1 MPALPKLLVQFLA
14 IGLAGS
20 LGAMLR
26 YAITLLVP
34 NSAFPF
40 ATMLINV
47 SGSLFLGWFA
57 TVFKD
62 RVPPISDFTYL
73 AIATGFVGAYTT
85 FSTYMLET
93 DTMVRDKEWLRT
105 SAYLIGSLI
114 LGLIAVRAGFIL
126 GTLQRRA

>member
-1 MPALPKLLVQFLA
+1 MPPASKMILQFLA
-14 IGLAGS
+14 IGLASS
-20 LGAMLR
+20 LGGMLR
-26 YAITLLVP
+26 YAVTLLLP

-40 ATMLINV
+40 ATLLINV

-62 RVPPISDFTYL
+62 RMPPISDATYL

-93 DTMVRDKEWLRT
+93 DKMVRDDEWVR
-105 SAYLIGSLI
+105 SAAYLVGSLI
-114 LGLIAVRAGFIL
+114 LGLIAVRAGFVL
-126 GTLQRRA
+126 GMLQRRA